1 MGFLCGGER
10 WNLIVLLKAMKG
22 FDKLNK
28 EKQLHIEDAVTS
40 EHRHTITGE
49 RARGGKKLI
58 FLRVLWFGI
67 LPARMDEANLIIYCK
82 GN

>member
-1 MGFLCGGER
+1 
-10 WNLIVLLKAMKG
+10 MKG

-28 EKQLHIEDAVTS
+28 EKLLHIEGAVTS